1 MKRIYDKGKKCTLLI
16 IIDLFVCMGV
26 GVGVGVGD
34 LQVRDSVFCLVR
46 CESVYIA

>member
-16 IIDLFVCMGV
+16 IIDLFVCV

-34 LQVRDSVFCLVR
+34 LQVRDSVFV
-46 CESVYIA
+46 

>member
-16 IIDLFVCMGV
+16 IIDLFVCV